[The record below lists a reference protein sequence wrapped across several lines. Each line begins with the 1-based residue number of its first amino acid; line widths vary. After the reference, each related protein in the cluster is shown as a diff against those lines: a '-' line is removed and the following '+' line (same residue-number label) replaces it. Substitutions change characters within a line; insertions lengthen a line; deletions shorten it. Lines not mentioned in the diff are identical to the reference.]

1 MKSIAETFA
10 KFYFNLA
17 ESLLKN
23 LSNSPNKF
31 DINSVHQYYKN
42 VELKNNFNLN
52 LTPKK
57 KVLEVLQFIDILK
70 AVGIVKIL
78 GRFLKDGANILAKPI
93 AKICNISISS
103 ALFSSDCEIAKLKP
117 LYKKGSKTNPENFR
131 PISLSPLISKV
142 IERIVYDQ
150 VDKIIFCTIINQDLG
165 KTIPPTS
172 ASLSSMTKY

>member
-10 KFYFNLA
+10 KFYSNLA

-70 AVGIVKIL
+70 AVGIVKT
-78 GRFLKDGANILAKPI
+78 F
-93 AKICNISISS
+93 
-103 ALFSSDCEIAKLKP
+103 
-117 LYKKGSKTNPENFR
+117 
-131 PISLSPLISKV
+131 
-142 IERIVYDQ
+142 
-150 VDKIIFCTIINQDLG
+150 
-165 KTIPPTS
+165 
-172 ASLSSMTKY
+172 